1 MTDYIKQIIYIRNH
15 LDKGIYQIAGLQKT
29 NDQLDLSE
37 SRMQHCVPVAEAHDR
52 TLIALSSI
60 NSFYDGKVSVSLM
73 SKMQVSKRYFFTLL
87 NLS

>member
-1 MTDYIKQIIYIRNH
+1 MINWIFQNQGCNT
-15 LDKGIYQIAGLQKT
+15 
-29 NDQLDLSE
+29 
-37 SRMQHCVPVAEAHDR
+37 VPVAEAHDR

-60 NSFYDGKVSVSLM
+60 NSFCDGKVSVSLM